1 MVENRT
7 VVGLVKDKR
16 RSVLRNAINEY
27 SFKKQQKKNL
37 ILESWPVGK

>member
-27 SFKKQQKKNL
+27 GFKKQQKNL

>member
-27 SFKKQQKKNL
+27 SFKKQQKNL
-37 ILESWPVGK
+37 ILLSWPLDK